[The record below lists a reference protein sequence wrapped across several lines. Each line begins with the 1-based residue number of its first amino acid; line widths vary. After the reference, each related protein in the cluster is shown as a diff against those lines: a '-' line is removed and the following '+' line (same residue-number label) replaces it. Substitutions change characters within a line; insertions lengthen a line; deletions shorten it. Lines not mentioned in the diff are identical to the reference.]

1 MNKIT
6 KTILFSFVFF
16 VLTFSIVFQARI
28 IKNSDVISLSSYKS
42 DDLIDEFFKWKNRY
56 EDVNRR
62 IKEQEETLKVYEKDN
77 R

>member
-6 KTILFSFVFF
+6 KTILFCLVFF